1 MRDKEAV
8 KKELARL
15 YAKYGLLSPEI
26 VEREAR
32 SPSSPLHSEFEWDDA
47 LAGLHHRWEQARRLI
62 RSVRVIVTVNR
73 VQVKSVAY
81 VRDPRVPVARQAY
94 VSTEDA
100 AKNNAIRYGVLDG
113 EIKRAEAAIHRTLNV
128 CAALGLEKD
137 AKRLLSA
144 ILRFRKKV
152 ALATGKSGSK

>member
-1 MRDKEAV
+1 MRDKEAI
-8 KKELARL
+8 KNELARL
-15 YAKYGLLSPEI
+15 YVKYGLLSPEI

-32 SPSSPLHSEFEWDDA
+32 NLSSPLHSEFEWDDA
-47 LAGLHHRWEQARRLI
+47 VAGLHHRWDQARRLI
-62 RSVRVIVTVNR
+62 RSVRVTVTVNH
-73 VQVKSVAY
+73 VQVRSVAY
-81 VRDPRVPVARQAY
+81 IRDPRVPAARQAY

-100 AKNNAIRYGVLDG
+100 AKSDAIRYGVLDD
-113 EIKRAEAAIHRTLNV
+113 EIRRAEGAIRRTVNT

-152 ALATGKSGSK
+152 ASVAGKN